1 MSNSLIHTHMEYIGK
16 YIYGGEK
23 APNIT
28 GSPQP
33 HFAFHIRTTGFI
45 MLKTTAQT
53 EQKVRSVPSK
63 VMKDYLLQAPEARWI
78 GPTFESLP
86 ASDRT

>member
-1 MSNSLIHTHMEYIGK
+1 MEYIGK

-53 EQKVRSVPSK
+53 EDERGEKHKNQGLHLRVDSS
-63 VMKDYLLQAPEARWI
+63 
-78 GPTFESLP
+78 F
-86 ASDRT
+86 